1 MATALVTGGA
11 GFIGSHLVRG
21 LLDEGHQV
29 RVLDNFSS
37 GRRENLDGL
46 DIELVEAD
54 IRERAAVDRAVA
66 GSDWVFHLAAM
77 VSLNESMHDPVRCLE
92 TNLMASV
99 GLLEASRQAGV
110 KRVVLSSSCAVYGEV
125 AGPVSETRPPA
136 PVSPYAASKL
146 GMEQIGGLYA
156 QEFDLSV
163 VSLRYFNVYGP
174 GQRADSDYAAVIP
187 QFIERLAR
195 QQRLEIHGDGQQTR
209 DFVYVGDV
217 VRANLLAAESGAAGG
232 TFNIGSGAS
241 VSVVDLAQALQKLFG
256 QTGGTVFGPPRAGD
270 IRDSQADTSLTQMQ
284 LGFRTETSLE
294 HGLAATV
301 EWFVANHKGAK
312 LTKGDDGGTKGGGQP
327 SAP

>member
-1 MATALVTGGA
+1 
-11 GFIGSHLVRG
+11 
-21 LLDEGHQV
+21 
-29 RVLDNFSS
+29 
-37 GRRENLDGL
+37 
-46 DIELVEAD
+46 
-54 IRERAAVDRAVA
+54 
-66 GSDWVFHLAAM
+66 
-77 VSLNESMHDPVRCLE
+77 
-92 TNLMASV
+92 
-99 GLLEASRQAGV
+99 
-110 KRVVLSSSCAVYGEV
+110 
-125 AGPVSETRPPA
+125 
-136 PVSPYAASKL
+136 
-146 GMEQIGGLYA
+146 MEQIGGLYA

-256 QTGGTVFGPPRAGD
+256 QTAGTVFGPPRAGD

-301 EWFVANHKGAK
+301 EWFVANNKGAK
-312 LTKGDDGGTKGGGQP
+312 LTTGEEGGTKGGGQP